1 VSFFVDI
8 ADCHLEYLRDRAGLT
23 PEGFGRLRDRLAA
36 LLEDCTAT
44 FRDERRTD
52 PPPGGNQP
60 STYFEVTHVF
70 PDAERIYLVRLIV
83 NDSAAAYGVLRVVFV
98 DCTSSP

>member
-23 PEGFGRLRDRLAA
+23 PEGFGRLRVSIAA
-36 LLEDCTAT
+36 ILENCTDA
-44 FRDERRTD
+44 FREERRTE
-52 PPPGGNQP
+52 PPPEGNQP

-70 PDAERIYLVRLIV
+70 PDAGRVYLVRLIV